1 MKPFVIRARPSQ
13 RRGLDRNRLRNSL
26 RAQRPPIAGVLTIA
40 ALLLVFGS
48 TDRALA
54 ADSHAP
60 PGAPINWL
68 PPDGWVNEHWLPY
81 DRNLLLHTLH
91 MNTADVRQFFAAH
104 ATPERIPPLARR
116 VRARGLS
123 VSGLA
128 RRLVRAG
135 LPHASGEHRA
145 ELLKRARWTLTQGH
159 LMQHM
164 LFHPFHDRA
173 LFLASQRIFGVSPEE
188 LGRRVNSGRSRR
200 QIGHA
205 HGRSDRQMVAATEAV
220 LRAEQRKG
228 VASDLTPRSEAR
240 AELSS
245 QLSGINAFL
254 DARRRTKLDFPR
266 KAGDQQVFFCHGG
279 GG

>member
-1 MKPFVIRARPSQ
+1 MT
-13 RRGLDRNRLRNSL
+13 RLL
-26 RAQRPPIAGVLTIA
+26 LTIT
-40 ALLLVFGS
+40 ALLLAFGF

-68 PPDGWVNEHWLPY
+68 PPDDWVNEHWLPY
-81 DRNLLLHTLH
+81 NQNLLLRTLH
-91 MNTADVRQFFAAH
+91 MNTEDVRHFFLAH
-104 ATPERIPPLARR
+104 ATRRRIPPLSRL

-128 RRLVRAG
+128 RHLVQAG

-173 LFLASQRIFGVSPEE
+173 LFYASRRIFGVSPEE

-205 HGRSDRQMVAATEAV
+205 HGRSDRQMVAAIKAV
-220 LRAEQRKG
+220 LRAEERKG
-228 VASDLTPRSEAR
+228 VASHVTPRSEAR

-245 QLSGINAFL
+245 QLRGINAFL
-254 DARRRTKLDFPR
+254 DARRRTRLDFPH
-266 KAGDQQVFFCHGG
+266 KAGDRQVFFCHVGG
-279 GG
+279 D

>member
-1 MKPFVIRARPSQ
+1 MT
-13 RRGLDRNRLRNSL
+13 RLL
-26 RAQRPPIAGVLTIA
+26 LTIS
-40 ALLLVFGS
+40 ALLLAFGF

-60 PGAPINWL
+60 PGAPLTWL

-81 DRNLLLHTLH
+81 DQNLLLRTLH
-91 MNTADVRQFFAAH
+91 MNTDDVRQFFDAH
-104 ATPERIPPLARR
+104 ATPKRIPPLARR

-128 RRLVRAG
+128 HHLVQAG
-135 LPHASGEHRA
+135 LPHASGKHRA

-164 LFHPFHDRA
+164 LFHAFHDRA
-173 LFLASQRIFGVSPEE
+173 LFLASRRIFGVSPAG
-188 LGRRVNSGRSRR
+188 LGKRLNSTGRSRR

-228 VASDLTPRSEAR
+228 VASHLTPRSEAR

-245 QLSGINAFL
+245 QLPGINAFL
-254 DARRRTKLDFPR
+254 DARRRTKLEL
-266 KAGDQQVFFCHGG
+266 KAGDQRVFFCHVGRG
-279 GG
+279 

>member
-1 MKPFVIRARPSQ
+1 MQ
-13 RRGLDRNRLRNSL
+13 RLL
-26 RAQRPPIAGVLTIA
+26 LTIT
-40 ALLLVFGS
+40 ALLLAFGF

-68 PPDGWVNEHWLPY
+68 PPDDWVNEHWLPY
-81 DRNLLLHTLH
+81 DQNLLLRTLH
-91 MNTADVRQFFAAH
+91 MNTEDVRQFFVAH
-104 ATPERIPPLARR
+104 ATRRRIPPLARL

-128 RRLVRAG
+128 RHLVQAG
-135 LPHASGEHRA
+135 LPDASGTHRA

-173 LFLASQRIFGVSPEE
+173 LLFASRRIFGVSPVE
-188 LGRRVNSGRSRR
+188 LGRRLNSTGRSRR

-205 HGRSDRQMVAATEAV
+205 HGRSDRQMVAAIEAV
-220 LRAEQRKG
+220 LRAEEQEG
-228 VASDLTPRSEAR
+228 VASDVTPRSEAR

-245 QLSGINAFL
+245 QLARINAFL
-254 DARRRTKLDFPR
+254 DARKRTRLDFPP
-266 KAGDQQVFFCHGG
+266 KAGDQQVFYCHVGG
-279 GG
+279 G

>member
-1 MKPFVIRARPSQ
+1 M
-13 RRGLDRNRLRNSL
+13 RRLL
-26 RAQRPPIAGVLTIA
+26 LTIT
-40 ALLLVFGS
+40 ALLLAFGF

-68 PPDGWVNEHWLPY
+68 PPDDWVNEHWLPY
-81 DRNLLLHTLH
+81 DQNLLLRTLH
-91 MNTADVRQFFAAH
+91 MNTEDVRQFFVAH
-104 ATPERIPPLARR
+104 ATRRRIPPLARL

-128 RRLVRAG
+128 RHLVQAG
-135 LPHASGEHRA
+135 LPDASGTDRA

-173 LFLASQRIFGVSPEE
+173 LLYASRRIFGVSPVE
-188 LGRRVNSGRSRR
+188 LGRRLNSTGRSRR

-205 HGRSDRQMVAATEAV
+205 HGRSDRQMVAAIKAV
-220 LRAEQRKG
+220 LRAEERKG
-228 VASDLTPRSEAR
+228 VASHVTPRSEAR

-245 QLSGINAFL
+245 QLARINAFL
-254 DARRRTKLDFPR
+254 DARKRTRLDFPG
-266 KAGDQQVFFCHGG
+266 KAGDQRVYYCHVGRG
-279 GG
+279 